1 MDAKTKAVLLRKKVL
16 QYLGEKCA
24 MSPTH
29 LPMAQK
35 NKRVSTGGGQ
45 KILRYYNGYKQVHS
59 LSIVLNFH
67 GVND

>member
-1 MDAKTKAVLLRKKVL
+1 
-16 QYLGEKCA
+16 

-29 LPMAQK
+29 LSMAQK

-59 LSIVLNFH
+59 LSVVLNFH
-67 GVND
+67 GVNDQKKMSKMCPEGIDNEKNKS